1 MDKEFYIAY
10 YSCEYTK
17 KVFVERFWLPE
28 NVSMHKKLHYK
39 LLEHNTLH
47 SRRDCIFSWGSSKG
61 RSAIKCKWSK
71 YRWEIQMKLYLQF
84 LETKISK
91 FWIPTIENI
100 YIYPV
105 NKFYVYVFWY
115 LGEDV
120 FFLFRK
126 LQNKDGSIEWATSW
140 ASSEACFRLA

>member
-71 YRWEIQMKLYLQF
+71 YKWEIQMELYLQF
-84 LETKISK
+84 LETEIIK
-91 FWIPTIENI
+91 FWIPAIEKKNILWISSMCI
-100 YIYPV
+100 YIRRRY
-105 NKFYVYVFWY
+105 
-115 LGEDV
+115 
-120 FFLFRK
+120 FFLLFRK
-126 LQNKDGSIEWATSW
+126 LQTKDGSIEWATSW